1 MKKYSNSKTKI
12 AETIDLTNCDRE
24 RIEIPNAIQL
34 KQIVEMHGGNVAV
47 QSELGVGS
55 CFSFDLPCGDLPLPV
70 PEHLSASPPEPMPSE
85 TVTQLSPLILLA
97 EDNEANIS
105 TLSSYLEAK
114 GYRIVLA
121 NNGLEAIAATKAQV
135 PDLILIA
142 VQMPEMDGLEAMR
155 QIRSDRQFAH
165 IPIIALTALA
175 MTGDR
180 ERCLEAGASD
190 DLTKPVKLKQLA
202 STIQLLL
209 EAQDSQ
215 K

>member
-1 MKKYSNSKTKI
+1 M
-12 AETIDLTNCDRE
+12 
-24 RIEIPNAIQL
+24 
-34 KQIVEMHGGNVAV
+34 M
-47 QSELGVGS
+47 
-55 CFSFDLPCGDLPLPV
+55 
-70 PEHLSASPPEPMPSE
+70 
-85 TVTQLSPLILLA
+85 
-97 EDNEANIS
+97 
-105 TLSSYLEAK
+105 AK
-114 GYRIVLA
+114 GYRIVVAKNGVEAIALTKSSIPDLIMMDIQMPVIQ
-121 NNGLEAIAATKAQV
+121 GLEAIAVTKARV
-135 PDLILIA
+135 PDLILMD